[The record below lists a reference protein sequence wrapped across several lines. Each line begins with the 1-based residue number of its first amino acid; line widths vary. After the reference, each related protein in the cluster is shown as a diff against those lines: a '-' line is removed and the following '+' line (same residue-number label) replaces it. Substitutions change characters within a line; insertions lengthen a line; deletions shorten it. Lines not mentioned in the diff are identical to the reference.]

1 MKKLKVN
8 AKVPQNSKNNLYY
21 AIIVSVFFTLFLTI
35 ISCSDDYK
43 KYDRYTNTY
52 YQVLIAR
59 ELHEDSSKAN
69 NEVKKILAENG
80 YTEKQFAEE
89 TYKIFKEDQ
98 KVLTMIIDSLRKRV
112 IRDTDSLQKEK
123 MKEMLRKAADST
135 KNANKN

>member
-1 MKKLKVN
+1 MQITKFNSKDAQKSNKNLFFILKVN
-8 AKVPQNSKNNLYY
+8 L
-21 AIIVSVFFTLFLTI
+21 FFILFMTI
-35 ISCSDDYK
+35 TSCSDDYK

-52 YQVLIAR
+52 YEVLIAR
-59 ELHEDSSKAN
+59 ELYEDSIKAN
-69 NEVKKILAENG
+69 NEVKKILSDNG

-123 MKEMLRKAADST
+123 MKEMFKRTADST